1 MEQMLD
7 VRVCASTSKI
17 PVIKLDTLL
26 SIIKCNIFN
35 KTESPFKRKTWDGQN
50 DQKGSDKI

>member
-1 MEQMLD
+1 MLD

-17 PVIKLDTLL
+17 PVIKFDTLL